1 MLRAVLKISSGRR
14 GASDDSDG
22 SHAGEGPTGKPE
34 SDARDSLPP
43 GHPETEVEDLVRRF
57 GRKPSKK
64 DFRKQF
70 RIRRFAGP
78 LAHAEQLEHLR
89 IVHLTDLHVGRVT
102 PMEAQLEAARIA
114 NEAKPD
120 AVVITGDFVCHS
132 HLYLDELTFVMN
144 AIDAPVFAVLGNHDH
159 WSGAKEVRWAL
170 RRAPNV
176 ELLDNAW
183 TTITLR
189 HQQLQVLGLDDAYT
203 RHSDWR
209 GASKGLRR
217 DVATLGLSHIAEE
230 ADKLWTQGV
239 PLVLAGHTHAG
250 QITLAKLHELAVGK
264 LAGHRYVHGLYG
276 KRAPQPDDPQGAVY
290 VGAGVGAAVVPLR
303 VGERSRREVTIF
315 ELGHAPGSFEEPL
328 AEQVALPG
336 RKPSEKTKLRRR
348 LAVEQ
353 KQQKR
358 ERRPPVVVVD
368 DED

>member
-1 MLRAVLKISSGRR
+1 MLSDESS
-14 GASDDSDG
+14 A
-22 SHAGEGPTGKPE
+22 A
-34 SDARDSLPP
+34 LPA

-57 GRKPSKK
+57 GRKPSKR
-64 DFRKQF
+64 DFQKQF

-78 LAHAEQLEHLR
+78 IAHAEQLEHLR
-89 IVHLTDLHVGRVT
+89 IVHLTDMHVGRVT
-102 PMEAQLEAARIA
+102 PMEAQLEAARIT

-120 AVVITGDFVCHS
+120 AVMITGDFVCHS
-132 HLYLDELTFVMN
+132 HLYLDELTYVMN
-144 AIDAPVFAVLGNHDH
+144 AIEAPVFAVLGNHDH
-159 WSGAKEVRWAL
+159 WSGADEVRWAL

-176 ELLDNAW
+176 EVLDNAW

-315 ELGHAPGSFEEPL
+315 ELGHAPGTFEEPL
-328 AEQVALPG
+328 GEQVALPG
-336 RKPSEKTKLRRR
+336 RKPSEKTKLRRQ
-348 LAVEQ
+348 LAVE
-353 KQQKR
+353 KKR
-358 ERRPPVVVVD
+358 QRREKKPPIVLIGD
-368 DED
+368 D